1 MKRIIY
7 DLEATCWEGQPFADQ
22 QEIIEWGAV
31 CIDEYGDITDHFES
45 FVRPQ
50 LAPYLSRYC
59 QRLTGI
65 DTRDVLD
72 APGFAEVADS
82 FYDWLPVGE
91 ELAFIAWG
99 KKDATFIE
107 NDAQLSNYDI
117 SWMHPQLNLKK
128 AYKELKGLIRPVGLA
143 RALKANGIEPEG
155 ENHRAYW
162 DALNTAQLY
171 IKYMGEWPK
180 IP

>member
-7 DLEATCWEGQPFADQ
+7 DLEATCWDGQPFADQ

-31 CIDEYGDITDHFES
+31 CVDEYGDICDHFTS

-50 LAPYLSRYC
+50 LAPYISRYC

-65 DTRDVLD
+65 DTQDVLQ
-72 APGFAEVADS
+72 APDFPDVADA
-82 FYDWLPVGE
+82 FNDWLPLGE
-91 ELAFIAWG
+91 ELVFIAWG
-99 KKDATFIE
+99 KRDFFFLEGDAK
-107 NDAQLSNYDI
+107 LSNYDI
-117 SWMHPQLNLKK
+117 SWMQPQLNLKK
-128 AYKELKGLIRPVGLA
+128 SYQSLKHLTRQVGLA
-143 RALKANGIEPEG
+143 RALKANDIDPEG
-155 ENHRAYW
+155 EDHRAYW

-171 IKYMGEWPK
+171 VKYMGEWPG